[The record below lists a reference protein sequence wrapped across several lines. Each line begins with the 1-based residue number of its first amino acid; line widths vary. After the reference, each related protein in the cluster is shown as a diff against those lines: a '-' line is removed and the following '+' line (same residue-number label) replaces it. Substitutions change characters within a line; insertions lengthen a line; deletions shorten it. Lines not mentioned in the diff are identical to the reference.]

1 MSVNGASNGKAPAQE
16 PQQSHRPER
25 GLVKVQPARLD
36 DLQPR
41 YASKIQHEQ
50 ENSEAHGW
58 YARLSK
64 CFGPGNQTRP
74 RANHRV
80 ACLQSTVWAS
90 ASVSAELSLA
100 ASAART
106 LTSPSDRVKWAWS
119 RDSDGSCI
127 PDPPGA

>member
-74 RANHRV
+74 RLTTASHACSPQPGRV
-80 ACLQSTVWAS
+80 PRFLRSYPLLPLLPEPLQ
-90 ASVSAELSLA
+90 
-100 ASAART
+100 ARRT
-106 LTSPSDRVKWAWS
+106 
-119 RDSDGSCI
+119 G
-127 PDPPGA
+127 